1 MPARVVVSNRAIR
14 ARLRAVWR
22 ARTPQQEQAGRE
34 WYPAAR
40 DECARMA
47 DVRGAPLPNLIWTVA
62 ALSPNVG
69 WDQNI
74 RMAWTLARARTFRNP
89 GTFHRAARDA
99 WACLNGDRSRNTGPK
114 REAFARAI
122 AGDLEAVVID
132 RWMMAVVGHPK
143 LGMSRQQF
151 EHYAAAIAAFA
162 REHGIVP
169 RDMQAILWT
178 VKREAA

>member
-1 MPARVVVSNRAIR
+1 MPARCVVPDRALR
-14 ARLRAVWR
+14 ARLRAVWN

-40 DECARMA
+40 DECERMA
-47 DVRGAPLPNLIWTVA
+47 DVRGAPIQNLIWTVA

-89 GTFHRAARDA
+89 GTFPRMARDA
-99 WACLNGDRSRNTGPK
+99 WACLNGGLSRNTGPK

-122 AGDLEAVVID
+122 AGDLESVVID
-132 RWMMAVVGHPK
+132 RWMMAIVGHPK
-143 LGMSRQQF
+143 PGMSRQQF
-151 EHYAAAIAAFA
+151 EHYARAVAEFA
-162 REHGIVP
+162 RDHGLAP

-178 VKREAA
+178 VKRDAA